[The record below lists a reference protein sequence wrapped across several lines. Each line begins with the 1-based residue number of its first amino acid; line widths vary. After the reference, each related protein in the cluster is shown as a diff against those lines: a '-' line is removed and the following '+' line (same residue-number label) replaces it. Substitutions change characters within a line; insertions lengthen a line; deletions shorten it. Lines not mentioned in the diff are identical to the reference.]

1 MGLNMVSEVDDSI
14 VFRGRVERA
23 HFRAALLLLFL
34 FIVAFYLERDNS
46 EQLCGLV
53 CEARNHSEARS
64 NIFGE
69 CSCVKTVY
77 FGALNDSFL
86 NSSNVIFV
94 NVSRFK

>member
-1 MGLNMVSEVDDSI
+1 MGLIMSEVDDSV

-46 EQLCGLV
+46 EQLCRAV
-53 CEARNHSEARS
+53 CDYRNHSEARS

-69 CSCVKTVY
+69 CSCVKIVFY
-77 FGALNDSFL
+77 GALNDSFL

>member
-1 MGLNMVSEVDDSI
+1 MGLIMSEVDDSV

-46 EQLCGLV
+46 EQLCEMV
-53 CEARNHSEARS
+53 CEYRNRSEARS
-64 NIFGE
+64 SVFGE
-69 CSCVKTVY
+69 CSCVKT
-77 FGALNDSFL
+77 FQLGALNDSFL